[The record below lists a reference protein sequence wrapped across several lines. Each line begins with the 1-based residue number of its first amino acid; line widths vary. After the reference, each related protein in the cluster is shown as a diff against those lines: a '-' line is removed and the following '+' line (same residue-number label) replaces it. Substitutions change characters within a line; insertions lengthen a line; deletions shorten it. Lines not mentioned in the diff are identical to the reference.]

1 MKIKSHIQKIFAV
14 LFLLAFFSSCTDEVI
29 DGGGS
34 GTTPVEAG
42 KPVNVKFALGKAG
55 EQTVVT
61 KSDDNQ
67 PEVDELLF
75 LQYSGED
82 LVYAWYTD
90 EDDDFKIHKSSDD
103 DDFEGWGAEATV
115 HNIKLLSGSGYTVYV
130 IANVDLDEDN
140 GDFEEERDEDDDR
153 GPVNITKTAIQDE
166 FGTVTKLK
174 AWTRN
179 NSKFLDD
186 EEDSDEDK
194 YQYPDI
200 DDDIMFGIASNT
212 DDPNKEKPNYQYTKM
227 ATNYSESYT
236 SVNDS
241 KNDYTVNIAEGS
253 TICSTLYPPYSKVT
267 LTIVGAE
274 SFKATINVSS
284 VELIN
289 CPKDYSLFSGYKL
302 SGVNAD
308 LDPIKLNRDKIEV
321 SKNTENE
328 LSSVFVYENMAGA
341 LVNKM
346 EPFANTSLDQ
356 PGYPYTYIKVTG
368 TYTEGENTGK
378 VVYRFILGKN
388 ASTDCNIERNVHYN
402 VTMTLKGDGGVNETT
417 WTVNYDGK
425 KEEPEKTPIIET
437 EGFGNLDAH
446 ASVSKIIFKNMEGDC
461 YVVVSNNSNPSDIDK
476 DQYEKYQGTSG
487 HFLYNKYAGG
497 FDDKKKDESGNKCDV
512 EPYKTKS
519 GDNYY
524 YALSIPGDEFSLD
537 YQQISWFDYS
547 YLAHKE
553 ISWGTNFSE
562 NAHKT
567 SKPDAVAAAGVNKYY
582 LHIYKESKCLK
593 TIEIAQY
600 PPIVVTKEIG
610 ARDDFGSFIIKG
622 ENVAYMERFD
632 NDHDGLQDNQSWDNY
647 GAGKDWTLVA
657 KGEKVNKISYDIR
670 MFNEKKGIDGN
681 LGSEYCYWANPYGG
695 LVAGNSRI
703 SSNSPTAWNYI
714 LDDSKKRYI
723 IQP

>member
-34 GTTPVEAG
+34 GTTPVEVG

-61 KSDDNQ
+61 KSDDK
-67 PEVDELLF
+67 PEVEELLF

-90 EDDDFKIHKSSDD
+90 KDDDFKIKQSSDD
-103 DDFEGWGAEATV
+103 DKDKDDFEGWGADATV
-115 HNIKLLSGSGYTVYV
+115 RNIKLLSGSGYTVYV

-179 NSKFLDD
+179 NSNFLDD

-200 DDDIMFGIASNT
+200 DDDIMFGIASNMA
-212 DDPNKEKPNYQYTKM
+212 DPNNEKSNYTYTKM

-241 KNDYTVNIAEGS
+241 KNDYTVDIAEGS

-302 SGVNAD
+302 SGGSAD
-308 LDPIKLNRDKIEV
+308 LNDPIKLNSNEIEV
-321 SKNTENE
+321 SSGRTSTDKE
-328 LSSVFVYENMAGA
+328 LSTVFVYENMAGS
-341 LVNKM
+341 LGNKM
-346 EPFANTSLDQ
+346 KPFDNTGLDQ

-368 TYTEGENTGK
+368 TYTEGRNTGK
-378 VVYRFILGKN
+378 VVYRFILGKD

-425 KEEPEKTPIIET
+425 KEEEKPDDDIRIESD
-437 EGFGNLDAH
+437 GIDRLDAH
-446 ASVSKIIFKNMEGDC
+446 ATITPITFYNLKAGTYYLKTANGEQSLNQHGGSLVDVVEGDATITKENNGNNDSFELNEDQAK
-461 YVVVSNNSNPSDIDK
+461 VVINYRQDNWF
-476 DQYEKYQGTSG
+476 Q
-487 HFLYNKYAGG
+487 
-497 FDDKKKDESGNKCDV
+497 ESGNMNNGNPNEHNV
-512 EPYKTKS
+512 GQP
-519 GDNYY
+519 
-524 YALSIPGDEFSLD
+524 
-537 YQQISWFDYS
+537 Q
-547 YLAHKE
+547 
-553 ISWGTNFSE
+553 
-562 NAHKT
+562 
-567 SKPDAVAAAGVNKYY
+567 AVATADCNEYTVNVY
-582 LHIYKESKCLK
+582 LGKKKKEPIGSMTVK
-593 TIEIAQY
+593 QY
-600 PPIVVTKEIG
+600 PPVVVYMDPLWE
-610 ARDDFGSFIIKG
+610 DSEEG
-622 ENVAYMERFD
+622 EKPISALNRWSNITYMERFD
-632 NDHDGLQDNQSWDNY
+632 NDHPAELYGGWEKWVIVDLTNPQNESYNYSSRLFDGNSKRSSESCYWLNLY
-647 GAGKDWTLVA
+647 GPLEFKNGQNTY
-657 KGEKVNKISYDIR
+657 EKVS
-670 MFNEKKGIDGN
+670 F
-681 LGSEYCYWANPYGG
+681 SE
-695 LVAGNSRI
+695 
-703 SSNSPTAWNYI
+703 TAWPYVLN
-714 LDDSKKRYI
+714 STNEERYI
-723 IQP
+723 IQN